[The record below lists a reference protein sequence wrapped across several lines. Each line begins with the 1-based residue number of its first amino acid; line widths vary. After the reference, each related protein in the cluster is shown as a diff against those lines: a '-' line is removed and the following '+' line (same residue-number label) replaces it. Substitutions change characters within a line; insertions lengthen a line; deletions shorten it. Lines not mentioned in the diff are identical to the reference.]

1 MRPDES
7 VVRAE
12 GLTRRFT
19 GPDGRPRVALDRA
32 SLSVTR
38 GQLTALVGPDGAGK
52 TTLMRMMAGLLAP
65 DEGSL
70 HVLGLDVTR
79 NAQEVQDRIS
89 YMPQRFG
96 LYEDLSVQENLD
108 LYADLHGVPQ
118 AVRRERFARLMAM
131 TDLARFTA
139 RPAGKLSG
147 GMKQKLGLACTL
159 VRSPELLLLDEPSVG
174 VDPLSR
180 RDLWEILLQ
189 LVRDEQLSVVVST
202 AYMDEA
208 ERCAHVHVMNAGQV
222 LANGTP
228 QALAQRAQGLA
239 FVATP
244 PGGMVARML
253 QARLLDAASA
263 VVDAVPRGGQVRF
276 IPRPDVDE
284 AALRPML
291 ENVEVHPR
299 PAELEDAFM
308 LMLRQHAEA
317 VGGQSSSEEP
327 PAAGVDRTLHGSW
340 NDALTAPAPAPAPAP
355 DGQRPA
361 AVTQQDL
368 TAAFL
373 PLNEG
378 AGASR
383 RDASG
388 VSLQTSAVLPVTDHA
403 EPVIVVRDLVRRFGD
418 FTAVAS
424 TSFEVRRGEIFGL
437 LGPNGAGKTT
447 TFRMLCGLLPATS
460 GSLQVAGANLRVAPA
475 RARARIGYVAQKF
488 SLYATLTVRENLAFY
503 GAAYG
508 LHGRQLTERMDAM
521 LQRFDL
527 DPEAASG
534 LLPAGYRQRLAMA
547 AGLIHAP
554 DILFLDEPTSGIDP
568 LARRAFWRT
577 ITALSAQGVTIVITT
592 HFMEE
597 AEYCDRIAIQDAGRM
612 LALGTPRE
620 VRTRAGGAG
629 SDMNAAFIAIV
640 ERGRSGGGS

>member
-1 MRPDES
+1 MRADES

-12 GLTRRFT
+12 SLTRRFT
-19 GPDGRPRVALDRA
+19 GPDGRPLVALDRV

-79 NAQEVQDRIS
+79 DAQAVQDRIS

-244 PGGMVARML
+244 PGGMAARML

-276 IPRPDVDE
+276 IRRQDVDE
-284 AALRPML
+284 ASLRPLL

-317 VGGQSSSEEP
+317 AGGRSSSEGP
-327 PAAGVDRTLHGSW
+327 PAAGADRTLHGSW
-340 NDALTAPAPAPAPAP
+340 NDALTAPAP

-368 TAAFL
+368 TAVFP

-378 AGASR
+378 AEASR

-388 VSLQTSAVLPVTDHA
+388 VSSESSAALPVTDHA

-508 LHGRQLTERMDAM
+508 LHGRQLTERMQAM
-521 LQRFDL
+521 LKRFDL
-527 DPEAASG
+527 DPEAESG

-547 AGLIHAP
+547 AGLVHAP

-612 LALGTPRE
+612 LALGTPHE
-620 VRTRAGGAG
+620 VRELAGGAG
-629 SDMNAAFIAIV
+629 SDMNEAFIAIV
-640 ERGRSGGGS
+640 EQGRREAVT

>member
-19 GPDGRPRVALDRA
+19 GPDGRPRVALDRV

-70 HVLGLDVTR
+70 RVLGLDVTR
-79 NAQEVQDRIS
+79 DAQAVQDRIS

-118 AVRRERFARLMAM
+118 AVRRERFAQLMAM

-208 ERCAHVHVMNAGQV
+208 ERCAHVHVMNAGHV
-222 LANGTP
+222 LADGMP
-228 QALAQRAQGLA
+228 QALAQRAQGLT
-239 FVATP
+239 FVAMP
-244 PGGMVARML
+244 PGGMAARML
-253 QARLLDAASA
+253 QARLLDAASV

-276 IPRPDVDE
+276 IRRPNVDE
-284 AALRPML
+284 AALRPLL

-317 VGGQSSSEEP
+317 AGGQSSSEGL
-327 PAAGVDRTLHGSW
+327 PAAGTDRTLQGRRNSEP
-340 NDALTAPAPAPAPAP
+340 TAP

-508 LHGRQLTERMDAM
+508 LHGRQLTERIEAM

-527 DPEAASG
+527 DPEAESG

-547 AGLIHAP
+547 AGLVHAP

-612 LALGTPRE
+612 LALGTPHE
-620 VRTRAGGAG
+620 VRELAGGAR
-629 SDMNAAFIAIV
+629 SDMNEAFIAIV
-640 ERGRSGGGS
+640 EQGRREAVT

>member
-1 MRPDES
+1 MRPDDS

-19 GPDGRPRVALDRA
+19 GPDGRPLVALDRV
-32 SLSVTR
+32 SLSVPR

-65 DEGSL
+65 EEGSL

-208 ERCAHVHVMNAGQV
+208 ERCTHVHVMNAGHV

-228 QALAQRAQGLA
+228 QALAQRAQGLT

-244 PGGMVARML
+244 PVGMAARML
-253 QARLLDAASA
+253 QARLLDAAST

-276 IPRPDVDE
+276 IRRPDVDE
-284 AALRPML
+284 AALRPLL
-291 ENVEVHPR
+291 EDVEVHPR

-317 VGGQSSSEEP
+317 AGGRSSSEGP
-327 PAAGVDRTLHGSW
+327 PAAGADRTLHGQR
-340 NDALTAPAPAPAPAP
+340 NDEPTAPVA
-355 DGQRPA
+355 
-361 AVTQQDL
+361 
-368 TAAFL
+368 
-373 PLNEG
+373 
-378 AGASR
+378 
-383 RDASG
+383 
-388 VSLQTSAVLPVTDHA
+388 DHA

-488 SLYATLTVRENLAFY
+488 SLYATLTVCENLAFY

-508 LHGRQLTERMDAM
+508 LHGRQLAERMQAM

-527 DPEAASG
+527 DPEAESG

-612 LALGTPRE
+612 LALGTPHE
-620 VRTRAGGAG
+620 VRELAGGAG
-629 SDMNAAFIAIV
+629 SDMNEAFIAIV
-640 ERGRSGGGS
+640 EQGRGGGGS

>member
-19 GPDGRPRVALDRA
+19 GPDGRPLVALDRV
-32 SLSVTR
+32 SLSVTQ

-79 NAQEVQDRIS
+79 DAQAVQDRIS

-208 ERCAHVHVMNAGQV
+208 ERCAHVHVMNAGHV
-222 LANGTP
+222 LADGTP
-228 QALAQRAQGLA
+228 QALAQRAQGLT
-239 FVATP
+239 FVAMP
-244 PGGMVARML
+244 PSGMAARML

-263 VVDAVPRGGQVRF
+263 VVDAVPSGGQVRF
-276 IPRPDVDE
+276 IRRPDVDE
-284 AALRPML
+284 AALRPLL
-291 ENVEVHPR
+291 EDVEVHPR

-317 VGGQSSSEEP
+317 AGGRSSSEGP
-327 PAAGVDRTLHGSW
+327 PAAGADRTLHGQR
-340 NDALTAPAPAPAPAP
+340 NDEPTAPVA
-355 DGQRPA
+355 
-361 AVTQQDL
+361 
-368 TAAFL
+368 
-373 PLNEG
+373 
-378 AGASR
+378 
-383 RDASG
+383 
-388 VSLQTSAVLPVTDHA
+388 DHA

-508 LHGRQLTERMDAM
+508 LHGRQLAERTQAM

-527 DPEAASG
+527 DPEAESG

-612 LALGTPRE
+612 LALGTPHE
-620 VRTRAGGAG
+620 VRELAGGAG

>member
-1 MRPDES
+1 MRPDEF

-19 GPDGRPRVALDRA
+19 GPDGRPRVALDRV

-70 HVLGLDVTR
+70 RVLGLDVTR
-79 NAQEVQDRIS
+79 DAQAVQDRIS

-228 QALAQRAQGLA
+228 QALAQRAQGLT

-244 PGGMVARML
+244 PDGMAARML
-253 QARLLDAASA
+253 QARLLDAVSV
-263 VVDAVPRGGQVRF
+263 VVDAVPRSGQVRF
-276 IPRPDVDE
+276 IRRPDVDE
-284 AALRPML
+284 EALQPLL
-291 ENVEVHPR
+291 ENVVVHPR

-317 VGGQSSSEEP
+317 VVGQSSSEEP
-327 PAAGVDRTLHGSW
+327 PAAGTDRTLQGRR
-340 NDALTAPAPAPAPAP
+340 NDEPTAPA
-355 DGQRPA
+355 
-361 AVTQQDL
+361 AVE
-368 TAAFL
+368 A
-373 PLNEG
+373 N
-378 AGASR
+378 
-383 RDASG
+383 
-388 VSLQTSAVLPVTDHA
+388 A

-424 TSFEVRRGEIFGL
+424 TSFEVLRGEIFGL

-527 DPEAASG
+527 DPEAESG

-620 VRTRAGGAG
+620 VRELAGAKG

>member
-19 GPDGRPRVALDRA
+19 GPDGRPLVALDRV
-32 SLSVTR
+32 SLSVAR

-340 NDALTAPAPAPAPAP
+340 NDALTAPAPAPAP

-508 LHGRQLTERMDAM
+508 LHGRQLTERMQAM

-527 DPEAASG
+527 DPEAESG

-612 LALGTPRE
+612 LALGTPHE
-620 VRTRAGGAG
+620 VRELAGGAG
-629 SDMNAAFIAIV
+629 RDMNAAFIAIV

>member
-1 MRPDES
+1 MRADES

-19 GPDGRPRVALDRA
+19 GPDGRPRVALDRV

-70 HVLGLDVTR
+70 HVLGRDVAR

-131 TDLARFTA
+131 TDLARFMA

-208 ERCAHVHVMNAGQV
+208 ERCAHVHVMNAGHV

-228 QALAQRAQGLA
+228 QALAQRAQGLT

-244 PGGMVARML
+244 PGGMAARML

-276 IPRPDVDE
+276 IRRPDVDE
-284 AALRPML
+284 AALRPLL

-317 VGGQSSSEEP
+317 IVGQSSSEEP
-327 PAAGVDRTLHGSW
+327 PAAGTDRTLQGRR
-340 NDALTAPAPAPAPAP
+340 NDEPTAPA
-355 DGQRPA
+355 
-361 AVTQQDL
+361 AVE
-368 TAAFL
+368 A
-373 PLNEG
+373 N
-378 AGASR
+378 
-383 RDASG
+383 
-388 VSLQTSAVLPVTDHA
+388 A

-508 LHGRQLTERMDAM
+508 LHGRQLTERMEAM

-527 DPEAASG
+527 DPEAESG

-620 VRTRAGGAG
+620 VRELAGAKG

>member
-1 MRPDES
+1 MRADES

-19 GPDGRPRVALDRA
+19 GPDGRPRVALDRV

-70 HVLGLDVTR
+70 HVLGRDVAR

-131 TDLARFTA
+131 TDLARFMA

-208 ERCAHVHVMNAGQV
+208 ERCAHVHVMNAGHV

-228 QALAQRAQGLA
+228 QALAQRAQGLT

-244 PGGMVARML
+244 PGGMAARML

-276 IPRPDVDE
+276 IRRPDVDE
-284 AALRPML
+284 AALRPLL

-317 VGGQSSSEEP
+317 IVGQSSSEEP
-327 PAAGVDRTLHGSW
+327 PAAGADRTLHGSW
-340 NDALTAPAPAPAPAP
+340 NDALTAPAP

-368 TAAFL
+368 TAAFP

-388 VSLQTSAVLPVTDHA
+388 VSLQSAVLPVTDHA

-424 TSFEVRRGEIFGL
+424 TSFEVWRGEIFGL

-508 LHGRQLTERMDAM
+508 LHGRQLTERIEAM

-527 DPEAASG
+527 DPEAESG

-612 LALGTPRE
+612 LALGTPHE
-620 VRTRAGGAG
+620 VRELAGGAG
-629 SDMNAAFIAIV
+629 SDMNEAFIAIV
-640 ERGRSGGGS
+640 EQGRREAVT

>member
-1 MRPDES
+1 MRADES

-19 GPDGRPRVALDRA
+19 RPDGRPLVALDRV

-52 TTLMRMMAGLLAP
+52 TTLMRMVAGLLAP

-70 HVLGLDVTR
+70 HVLGRDVAR

-228 QALAQRAQGLA
+228 QALVQRAQGLT

-244 PGGMVARML
+244 PGGMAARML

-276 IPRPDVDE
+276 IRRPDVDE

-317 VGGQSSSEEP
+317 TGGQSSSEGL
-327 PAAGVDRTLHGSW
+327 PAAGTDRTLQGRR
-340 NDALTAPAPAPAPAP
+340 NDEPTAP
-355 DGQRPA
+355 
-361 AVTQQDL
+361 V
-368 TAAFL
+368 
-373 PLNEG
+373 E
-378 AGASR
+378 
-383 RDASG
+383 
-388 VSLQTSAVLPVTDHA
+388 DHA
-403 EPVIVVRDLVRRFGD
+403 EPVIVVRNLVRRFGD

-460 GSLQVAGANLRVAPA
+460 GSLQVAGANLRMAPA

-508 LHGRQLTERMDAM
+508 LHGRQLTERMQAM
-521 LQRFDL
+521 LKRFDL
-527 DPEAASG
+527 DPEAESG

-612 LALGTPRE
+612 LALGTPHE
-620 VRTRAGGAG
+620 VRELAGGAR
-629 SDMNAAFIAIV
+629 SDMNEAFIAIV
-640 ERGRSGGGS
+640 EQGRREAVT

>member
-19 GPDGRPRVALDRA
+19 GPDGRPLVALDRV
-32 SLSVTR
+32 SLSVPR

-79 NAQEVQDRIS
+79 DAQAVQDRIS

-208 ERCAHVHVMNAGQV
+208 ERCAHVHVMNAGHV

-228 QALAQRAQGLA
+228 QALAQRAQGLT

-244 PGGMVARML
+244 PVGMAARML

-263 VVDAVPRGGQVRF
+263 VVDAVPRGGRVRF
-276 IPRPDVDE
+276 IRRPDVDE
-284 AALRPML
+284 DALQPLL

-317 VGGQSSSEEP
+317 AGGQSSSEGL
-327 PAAGVDRTLHGSW
+327 PAAGTDRTLQGRRNSEP
-340 NDALTAPAPAPAPAP
+340 TAP

-368 TAAFL
+368 TAAFP

-388 VSLQTSAVLPVTDHA
+388 VSLQSAVLPVTDHA

-424 TSFEVRRGEIFGL
+424 TSFEVWRGEIFGL

-620 VRTRAGGAG
+620 VRTQAGGAG

>member
-19 GPDGRPRVALDRA
+19 GPDGRPQVALDRV
-32 SLSVTR
+32 SLSVPR

-65 DEGSL
+65 EEGSL

-208 ERCAHVHVMNAGQV
+208 ERCTHVHVMNAGHV

-228 QALAQRAQGLA
+228 QALAQRAQGLT

-244 PGGMVARML
+244 PVGMAARML
-253 QARLLDAASA
+253 QARLLDAVST

-276 IPRPDVDE
+276 IRRPDVDE
-284 AALRPML
+284 AALRPLL
-291 ENVEVHPR
+291 EDVEVHPR

-317 VGGQSSSEEP
+317 AGGRSSSEGP
-327 PAAGVDRTLHGSW
+327 PAAGADRTLHGQR
-340 NDALTAPAPAPAPAP
+340 NDEPTAPVA
-355 DGQRPA
+355 
-361 AVTQQDL
+361 
-368 TAAFL
+368 
-373 PLNEG
+373 
-378 AGASR
+378 
-383 RDASG
+383 
-388 VSLQTSAVLPVTDHA
+388 DHA

-488 SLYATLTVRENLAFY
+488 SLYATLTVCENLAFY

-508 LHGRQLTERMDAM
+508 LHGRQLAERMQAM

-527 DPEAASG
+527 DPEAESG

-612 LALGTPRE
+612 LALGTPHE
-620 VRTRAGGAG
+620 VRELAGGAR
-629 SDMNAAFIAIV
+629 SDMNEAFIAIV
-640 ERGRSGGGS
+640 EQGRREAVT

>member
-19 GPDGRPRVALDRA
+19 GSDGRPRVALDRV

-70 HVLGLDVTR
+70 RVLGLDVTR
-79 NAQEVQDRIS
+79 DAQAVQDRIS

-180 RDLWEILLQ
+180 RDLWEIMLQ

-222 LANGTP
+222 LADGMP
-228 QALAQRAQGLA
+228 QALAQRAQGLT

-244 PGGMVARML
+244 PGGMAARTL
-253 QARLLDAASA
+253 QARLLDAASV

-276 IPRPDVDE
+276 IRRLDVDE
-284 AALRPML
+284 AALRPLL

-317 VGGQSSSEEP
+317 AGGQSSSEEP
-327 PAAGVDRTLHGSW
+327 PAAGTDRTLQGRRNSEP
-340 NDALTAPAPAPAPAP
+340 TAP
-355 DGQRPA
+355 DGQRPS

-368 TAAFL
+368 TAAVP

-388 VSLQTSAVLPVTDHA
+388 VSLQTSAVLPVTDYA

-508 LHGRQLTERMDAM
+508 LHGRQLSERIEAM

-527 DPEAASG
+527 DPEAESG

-620 VRTRAGGAG
+620 VRTQAGEAG

-640 ERGRSGGGS
+640 ERGRGGGGA

>member
-1 MRPDES
+1 MRADES

-19 GPDGRPRVALDRA
+19 GPDGRPRVALDRV

-70 HVLGLDVTR
+70 HVLGRDVAR

-208 ERCAHVHVMNAGQV
+208 ERCAHVHVMNAGHV
-222 LANGTP
+222 LADGMP
-228 QALAQRAQGLA
+228 QALAQRAQGLT
-239 FVATP
+239 FVAMP
-244 PGGMVARML
+244 PGGMAARML

-276 IPRPDVDE
+276 IRRPDVDE
-284 AALRPML
+284 EALQPLL
-291 ENVEVHPR
+291 ENVVVHPR

-317 VGGQSSSEEP
+317 VVGQSSSEEP
-327 PAAGVDRTLHGSW
+327 PAAGTDRTLQGRR
-340 NDALTAPAPAPAPAP
+340 NDEPTAPA
-355 DGQRPA
+355 
-361 AVTQQDL
+361 AVE
-368 TAAFL
+368 A
-373 PLNEG
+373 N
-378 AGASR
+378 
-383 RDASG
+383 
-388 VSLQTSAVLPVTDHA
+388 A

-424 TSFEVRRGEIFGL
+424 TSFEVLRGEIFGL

-527 DPEAASG
+527 DPEAESG

-620 VRTRAGGAG
+620 VRELAGAKG

>member
-1 MRPDES
+1 MRPDEF

-19 GPDGRPRVALDRA
+19 GPDGRPRVALDRV

-70 HVLGLDVTR
+70 HVLGRDVAR

-131 TDLARFTA
+131 TDLARFMA

-208 ERCAHVHVMNAGQV
+208 ERCAHVHVMNAGHV

-228 QALAQRAQGLA
+228 QALAQRAQGLT

-244 PGGMVARML
+244 PGGMAARML

-276 IPRPDVDE
+276 IRRPDVDE
-284 AALRPML
+284 AALRPLL

-317 VGGQSSSEEP
+317 IVGQSSSEEP
-327 PAAGVDRTLHGSW
+327 PAAGTDRTLQGRR
-340 NDALTAPAPAPAPAP
+340 NDEPTAPA
-355 DGQRPA
+355 
-361 AVTQQDL
+361 AVE
-368 TAAFL
+368 A
-373 PLNEG
+373 N
-378 AGASR
+378 
-383 RDASG
+383 
-388 VSLQTSAVLPVTDHA
+388 A

-424 TSFEVRRGEIFGL
+424 TSFEVLRGEIFGL

-527 DPEAASG
+527 DPEAESG

-612 LALGTPRE
+612 LALGTPHE
-620 VRTRAGGAG
+620 VRELAGGAG
-629 SDMNAAFIAIV
+629 SDMNEAFIAIV
-640 ERGRSGGGS
+640 ERGRREAVT

>member
-19 GPDGRPRVALDRA
+19 GPDGRPLVALDRV

-52 TTLMRMMAGLLAP
+52 TTLMRLMAGLLAP
-65 DEGSL
+65 DEGTL

-79 NAQEVQDRIS
+79 NAQTVQDRIS

-208 ERCAHVHVMNAGQV
+208 ERCAHVHVMNAGHV

-228 QALAQRAQGLA
+228 QALAQRAQGLT

-244 PGGMVARML
+244 PGGMAARML

-276 IPRPDVDE
+276 IRRPDVDE
-284 AALRPML
+284 AALRPLL

-317 VGGQSSSEEP
+317 AGGQSSSKEP
-327 PAAGVDRTLHGSW
+327 PAAGADRTLQGRR
-340 NDALTAPAPAPAPAP
+340 NNEPTAPA
-355 DGQRPA
+355 
-361 AVTQQDL
+361 AVE
-368 TAAFL
+368 A
-373 PLNEG
+373 
-378 AGASR
+378 
-383 RDASG
+383 
-388 VSLQTSAVLPVTDHA
+388 HA

-508 LHGRQLTERMDAM
+508 LHGRQLAERMQAM

-527 DPEAASG
+527 DPEAESG

-612 LALGTPRE
+612 LALGTPHE
-620 VRTRAGGAG
+620 VRELAGGAR
-629 SDMNAAFIAIV
+629 SDMNEAFIAIV
-640 ERGRSGGGS
+640 EQGRREAVT

>member
-19 GPDGRPRVALDRA
+19 GPDGRPLVALDRV

-79 NAQEVQDRIS
+79 DAQAVQDRIS

-228 QALAQRAQGLA
+228 QALAQRAQGLT
-239 FVATP
+239 FVAMP
-244 PGGMVARML
+244 PSGMAARML

-263 VVDAVPRGGQVRF
+263 VVDAVPSGGQVRF
-276 IPRPDVDE
+276 IRRPDVDE
-284 AALRPML
+284 AALRPLL
-291 ENVEVHPR
+291 ENVKVHPR

-317 VGGQSSSEEP
+317 AGGQSSSEGL
-327 PAAGVDRTLHGSW
+327 PAAGTDRTLQGRRNSEP
-340 NDALTAPAPAPAPAP
+340 TAP
-355 DGQRPA
+355 DGQRPS
-361 AVTQQDL
+361 AVTQQDR
-368 TAAFL
+368 TVAVP

-388 VSLQTSAVLPVTDHA
+388 VSLQSAVLPVTDHA

-508 LHGRQLTERMDAM
+508 LHGRQLAERTQAM

-527 DPEAASG
+527 DPEAESG

-612 LALGTPRE
+612 LALGTPHE
-620 VRTRAGGAG
+620 VRELAGGAG

-640 ERGRSGGGS
+640 EQGRREAVT

>member
-19 GPDGRPRVALDRA
+19 GPDGRPLVALDRV

-52 TTLMRMMAGLLAP
+52 TTLMRLMAGLLAP
-65 DEGSL
+65 DEGTL

-79 NAQEVQDRIS
+79 NAQTVQDRIS

-208 ERCAHVHVMNAGQV
+208 ERCAHVHVMNAGHV

-228 QALAQRAQGLA
+228 QALAQRAQGLT

-244 PGGMVARML
+244 PGGMAARML

-276 IPRPDVDE
+276 IRRPDVDE

-317 VGGQSSSEEP
+317 AGGQSSSEGL
-327 PAAGVDRTLHGSW
+327 PAAGADRTLQGRR
-340 NDALTAPAPAPAPAP
+340 NDEPTAPAA
-355 DGQRPA
+355 
-361 AVTQQDL
+361 
-368 TAAFL
+368 
-373 PLNEG
+373 
-378 AGASR
+378 
-383 RDASG
+383 
-388 VSLQTSAVLPVTDHA
+388 VTDHA

-508 LHGRQLTERMDAM
+508 LHGRQLTERIEAM

-527 DPEAASG
+527 DPAAESG

-577 ITALSAQGVTIVITT
+577 ITVLSAQGVTIVITT

-612 LALGTPRE
+612 LALGTPRD
-620 VRTRAGGAG
+620 VRTQAGEAG

-640 ERGRSGGGS
+640 ERGRREAVT

>member
-1 MRPDES
+1 MRADES

-19 GPDGRPRVALDRA
+19 GPDGRPLVALDRV
-32 SLSVTR
+32 SLSVPR

-79 NAQEVQDRIS
+79 DAQAVQDRIS

-208 ERCAHVHVMNAGQV
+208 ERCTHVHVMNAGHV

-228 QALAQRAQGLA
+228 QALAQRAQGLT

-244 PGGMVARML
+244 PVGMAARML

-263 VVDAVPRGGQVRF
+263 AVDAVPRGGQVRF
-276 IPRPDVDE
+276 IRRPDVDE

-317 VGGQSSSEEP
+317 AGGQSSSEGL
-327 PAAGVDRTLHGSW
+327 PAAGADRTLQGRR
-340 NDALTAPAPAPAPAP
+340 NDEPTAPAA
-355 DGQRPA
+355 
-361 AVTQQDL
+361 
-368 TAAFL
+368 
-373 PLNEG
+373 
-378 AGASR
+378 
-383 RDASG
+383 
-388 VSLQTSAVLPVTDHA
+388 VTDHA

-508 LHGRQLTERMDAM
+508 LHGRQLTERIEAM

-527 DPEAASG
+527 DPAAESG

-577 ITALSAQGVTIVITT
+577 ITVLSAQGVTIVITT

-597 AEYCDRIAIQDAGRM
+597 AEYCDRIAIQDTGRM
-612 LALGTPRE
+612 LALGTPRD
-620 VRTRAGGAG
+620 VRTQAGEAG

-640 ERGRSGGGS
+640 ERGRREAVT

>member
-1 MRPDES
+1 MRADES

-19 GPDGRPRVALDRA
+19 GPDGRPRVALDRV

-70 HVLGLDVTR
+70 HVLGRDVAR

-131 TDLARFTA
+131 TDLARFMA

-208 ERCAHVHVMNAGQV
+208 ERCAHVHVMNAGHV

-228 QALAQRAQGLA
+228 QALAQRAQGLT

-244 PGGMVARML
+244 PGGMAARML

-276 IPRPDVDE
+276 IRRPDVDE
-284 AALRPML
+284 AALRPLL

-317 VGGQSSSEEP
+317 IVGQSSSEEP
-327 PAAGVDRTLHGSW
+327 PAAGTDRTLQGRR
-340 NDALTAPAPAPAPAP
+340 NDEPTAPA
-355 DGQRPA
+355 
-361 AVTQQDL
+361 AVE
-368 TAAFL
+368 A
-373 PLNEG
+373 N
-378 AGASR
+378 
-383 RDASG
+383 
-388 VSLQTSAVLPVTDHA
+388 A

-424 TSFEVRRGEIFGL
+424 TSFEVLRGEIFGL

-508 LHGRQLTERMDAM
+508 LHGRQLAERMQAM

-620 VRTRAGGAG
+620 VRELAGAKG

>member
-1 MRPDES
+1 MRPDDS

-19 GPDGRPRVALDRA
+19 GPDGRPLVALDRV
-32 SLSVTR
+32 SLSVTQ

-79 NAQEVQDRIS
+79 DAQAVQDRIS

-208 ERCAHVHVMNAGQV
+208 ERCAHVHVMNAGHV
-222 LANGTP
+222 LADGTP
-228 QALAQRAQGLA
+228 QALAQRAQGLT
-239 FVATP
+239 FVAMP
-244 PGGMVARML
+244 PSGMAARML

-263 VVDAVPRGGQVRF
+263 VVDAVPSGGQVRF
-276 IPRPDVDE
+276 IRRPDVDE
-284 AALRPML
+284 AALRPLL
-291 ENVEVHPR
+291 EDVEVHPR

-317 VGGQSSSEEP
+317 AGGQSSSEGL
-327 PAAGVDRTLHGSW
+327 PAAGTDRTLHGQR
-340 NDALTAPAPAPAPAP
+340 NDEPTAPVA
-355 DGQRPA
+355 
-361 AVTQQDL
+361 
-368 TAAFL
+368 
-373 PLNEG
+373 
-378 AGASR
+378 
-383 RDASG
+383 
-388 VSLQTSAVLPVTDHA
+388 DHA

-508 LHGRQLTERMDAM
+508 LHGRQLAERTQAM

-527 DPEAASG
+527 DPEAESG

-612 LALGTPRE
+612 LALGTPHE
-620 VRTRAGGAG
+620 VRELAGGAG

>member
-1 MRPDES
+1 MRADES

-19 GPDGRPRVALDRA
+19 GPDGRPLVALDRV
-32 SLSVTR
+32 SLSVPR

-65 DEGSL
+65 EEGSL

-208 ERCAHVHVMNAGQV
+208 ERCTHVHVMNAGHV

-228 QALAQRAQGLA
+228 QALAQRAQGLT

-244 PGGMVARML
+244 PVGMAARML
-253 QARLLDAASA
+253 QARLLDAVST
-263 VVDAVPRGGQVRF
+263 VVDAVPRGGRVRF
-276 IPRPDVDE
+276 IRRPDVDE
-284 AALRPML
+284 EALQSLL
-291 ENVEVHPR
+291 EDVEVRPR

-317 VGGQSSSEEP
+317 AGGRSSSEGP
-327 PAAGVDRTLHGSW
+327 PAAGADRTLHGQR
-340 NDALTAPAPAPAPAP
+340 NDEPTAPVA
-355 DGQRPA
+355 
-361 AVTQQDL
+361 
-368 TAAFL
+368 
-373 PLNEG
+373 
-378 AGASR
+378 
-383 RDASG
+383 
-388 VSLQTSAVLPVTDHA
+388 DHA

-488 SLYATLTVRENLAFY
+488 SLYATLTVCENLAFY

-508 LHGRQLTERMDAM
+508 LHGRQLAERMQAM

-527 DPEAASG
+527 DPEAESG

-612 LALGTPRE
+612 LALGTPRD
-620 VRTRAGGAG
+620 VRTQAGEAG

-640 ERGRSGGGS
+640 ERGRREAVT

>member
-1 MRPDES
+1 MRADES

-19 GPDGRPRVALDRA
+19 GPDGRPWVALDRV

-70 HVLGLDVTR
+70 HVLGRDVAR

-131 TDLARFTA
+131 TDLARFMA
-139 RPAGKLSG
+139 RPAGRLSG

-208 ERCAHVHVMNAGQV
+208 ERCAHVHVMNAGHV

-228 QALAQRAQGLA
+228 QALAQRAQGLT

-244 PGGMVARML
+244 PGGMAARML

-276 IPRPDVDE
+276 IRRPDVDE
-284 AALRPML
+284 AALRPLL

-317 VGGQSSSEEP
+317 IVGQSSSEEP
-327 PAAGVDRTLHGSW
+327 PAAGTDRTLQGRR
-340 NDALTAPAPAPAPAP
+340 NDEPTAPA
-355 DGQRPA
+355 
-361 AVTQQDL
+361 AVE
-368 TAAFL
+368 A
-373 PLNEG
+373 N
-378 AGASR
+378 
-383 RDASG
+383 
-388 VSLQTSAVLPVTDHA
+388 A

-508 LHGRQLTERMDAM
+508 LHGRQLTERIEAM

-612 LALGTPRE
+612 LALGTPHE
-620 VRTRAGGAG
+620 VRTQAGEAG

-640 ERGRSGGGS
+640 EQGRREAVT

>member
-1 MRPDES
+1 MRADES

-19 GPDGRPRVALDRA
+19 GPDGRPRVALDRV

-70 HVLGLDVTR
+70 RVLGLDVTR
-79 NAQEVQDRIS
+79 DAQAVQDRIS

-96 LYEDLSVQENLD
+96 LYEDLSLQENLD

-228 QALAQRAQGLA
+228 QALAQRAQGLT

-244 PGGMVARML
+244 PDGMAARML
-253 QARLLDAASA
+253 QARLLDAASV

-276 IPRPDVDE
+276 IRRPNVDE
-284 AALRPML
+284 AALRPLL

-317 VGGQSSSEEP
+317 AGGQSSSEEP
-327 PAAGVDRTLHGSW
+327 PAAGADRTLQRRR
-340 NDALTAPAPAPAPAP
+340 NNEPTAP
-355 DGQRPA
+355 DGQCPA
-361 AVTQQDL
+361 AVMQQDL
-368 TAAFL
+368 TAAFP

-388 VSLQTSAVLPVTDHA
+388 MSLQTSAVLPVTDHA

-620 VRTRAGGAG
+620 VRTQAGGAG

>member
-1 MRPDES
+1 MRADES

-19 GPDGRPRVALDRA
+19 GPDGRPRVALDRV

-70 HVLGLDVTR
+70 HVLGRDVAR

-208 ERCAHVHVMNAGQV
+208 ERCAHVHVMNAGHV
-222 LANGTP
+222 LADGMP
-228 QALAQRAQGLA
+228 QALAQRAQGLT
-239 FVATP
+239 FVAMP
-244 PGGMVARML
+244 PGGMAARML

-276 IPRPDVDE
+276 IRRPDVDE
-284 AALRPML
+284 AALRPLL

-317 VGGQSSSEEP
+317 IVGQSSSEEP
-327 PAAGVDRTLHGSW
+327 PAAGTDRTLQGRR
-340 NDALTAPAPAPAPAP
+340 NDEPTAPA
-355 DGQRPA
+355 
-361 AVTQQDL
+361 AVE
-368 TAAFL
+368 A
-373 PLNEG
+373 N
-378 AGASR
+378 
-383 RDASG
+383 
-388 VSLQTSAVLPVTDHA
+388 A

-508 LHGRQLTERMDAM
+508 LHGRQLTERIEAM

-527 DPEAASG
+527 DPEAESG

-612 LALGTPRE
+612 LAMGTPHE
-620 VRTRAGGAG
+620 VRTQAGEAG

-640 ERGRSGGGS
+640 EQGRREAVT

>member
-1 MRPDES
+1 MRADES

-19 GPDGRPRVALDRA
+19 GPDGRPRVALDRV

-70 HVLGLDVTR
+70 HVLGRDVAR

-208 ERCAHVHVMNAGQV
+208 ERCAHVHVMNAGHV
-222 LANGTP
+222 LADGMP
-228 QALAQRAQGLA
+228 QALAQRAQGLT
-239 FVATP
+239 FVAMP
-244 PGGMVARML
+244 PGGMAARML

-276 IPRPDVDE
+276 IRRPDVDE
-284 AALRPML
+284 EALQPLL
-291 ENVEVHPR
+291 ENVVVHPR

-317 VGGQSSSEEP
+317 VVGQSSSEEP
-327 PAAGVDRTLHGSW
+327 PAAGTDRTLQGRR
-340 NDALTAPAPAPAPAP
+340 NDEPTAPA
-355 DGQRPA
+355 
-361 AVTQQDL
+361 AVE
-368 TAAFL
+368 A
-373 PLNEG
+373 N
-378 AGASR
+378 
-383 RDASG
+383 
-388 VSLQTSAVLPVTDHA
+388 A

-424 TSFEVRRGEIFGL
+424 TSFEVLRGEIFGL

-527 DPEAASG
+527 DPEAESG

-620 VRTRAGGAG
+620 VRELAGAKG

-640 ERGRSGGGS
+640 ERGRGGGGS

>member
-19 GPDGRPRVALDRA
+19 GPDGRPLVALDRV

-52 TTLMRMMAGLLAP
+52 TTLMRLMAGLLAP
-65 DEGSL
+65 DEGTL

-79 NAQEVQDRIS
+79 NAQTVQDRIS

-208 ERCAHVHVMNAGQV
+208 ERCAHVHVMNAGHV

-228 QALAQRAQGLA
+228 QALAQRAQGLT

-244 PGGMVARML
+244 PVGMAARML
-253 QARLLDAASA
+253 QARLLDAVST

-276 IPRPDVDE
+276 IRRPDVDE
-284 AALRPML
+284 AALRPLL

-317 VGGQSSSEEP
+317 AGGRSSSEGL
-327 PAAGVDRTLHGSW
+327 PAAGADRTLHGSW
-340 NDALTAPAPAPAPAP
+340 NDALTVP
-355 DGQRPA
+355 GKKLPA
-361 AVTQQDL
+361 AVKQL
-368 TAAFL
+368 GRSVAS
-373 PLNEG
+373 PPPNEG
-378 AGASR
+378 AGASHR
-383 RDASG
+383 AASG
-388 VSLQTSAVLPVTDHA
+388 VPTDSSAASSVTGHA

-508 LHGRQLTERMDAM
+508 LHGRQLAERMQAM

-612 LALGTPRE
+612 LALGTPHE
-620 VRTRAGGAG
+620 VRTQAGDAG

-640 ERGRSGGGS
+640 EQGRREAVT

>member
-19 GPDGRPRVALDRA
+19 GPDGRPRVALDRV

-70 HVLGLDVTR
+70 RVLGLDVTR
-79 NAQEVQDRIS
+79 DAQAVQDRIS

-228 QALAQRAQGLA
+228 QALAQRAQGLT

-244 PGGMVARML
+244 PGGMAARTL

-276 IPRPDVDE
+276 IRRPDVDE
-284 AALRPML
+284 EALQPLL
-291 ENVEVHPR
+291 ENVVVHPR

-327 PAAGVDRTLHGSW
+327 PAAGVDRTLQGRRNSEP
-340 NDALTAPAPAPAPAP
+340 TAP
-355 DGQRPA
+355 DGQRPS

-368 TAAFL
+368 TVAVP

-388 VSLQTSAVLPVTDHA
+388 VSLQSAVLPVTDHA

-527 DPEAASG
+527 DPEAESG

-547 AGLIHAP
+547 AGLVHAP

-620 VRTRAGGAG
+620 VRTQAGGAG

-640 ERGRSGGGS
+640 ERGRGGGGA

>member
-1 MRPDES
+1 MRPDEF

-19 GPDGRPRVALDRA
+19 GPDGRPRVALDRV

-70 HVLGLDVTR
+70 HVLGRDVAR

-228 QALAQRAQGLA
+228 QALAQRAQGLT

-244 PGGMVARML
+244 PDGMAARML
-253 QARLLDAASA
+253 QARLLDAVSV

-276 IPRPDVDE
+276 IRRPDVDE
-284 AALRPML
+284 EALQPLL
-291 ENVEVHPR
+291 ENAEVHPR

-308 LMLRQHAEA
+308 LMLRQHAEEA
-317 VGGQSSSEEP
+317 GGQSSSEGL
-327 PAAGVDRTLHGSW
+327 PAAGTDRTLQGRRNSEP
-340 NDALTAPAPAPAPAP
+340 TAP
-355 DGQRPA
+355 DGQRPS
-361 AVTQQDL
+361 AVTQQDR
-368 TAAFL
+368 TVAVP

-388 VSLQTSAVLPVTDHA
+388 VSLQSAVLPVTDHA

-508 LHGRQLTERMDAM
+508 LHGRQLTERIEAM

-527 DPEAASG
+527 DPEAESG

-547 AGLIHAP
+547 TGLIHAP

-612 LALGTPRE
+612 LALGTPHE
-620 VRTRAGGAG
+620 VRAQAGEAG

-640 ERGRSGGGS
+640 ERGRGGGGS

>member
-1 MRPDES
+1 MRPDDS

-19 GPDGRPRVALDRA
+19 GPDGRPLVALDRV
-32 SLSVTR
+32 SLSVPR

-208 ERCAHVHVMNAGQV
+208 ERCTHVHVMNAGHV

-228 QALAQRAQGLA
+228 QALAQRAQGLT

-244 PGGMVARML
+244 PVGMAARML
-253 QARLLDAASA
+253 QARLLDAVST

-276 IPRPDVDE
+276 IRRPDVDE
-284 AALRPML
+284 AALRPLL
-291 ENVEVHPR
+291 EDVEVHPR

-317 VGGQSSSEEP
+317 AGGRSSSEGP
-327 PAAGVDRTLHGSW
+327 PAAGADRTLHGQR
-340 NDALTAPAPAPAPAP
+340 NDEPTAPVA
-355 DGQRPA
+355 
-361 AVTQQDL
+361 
-368 TAAFL
+368 
-373 PLNEG
+373 
-378 AGASR
+378 
-383 RDASG
+383 
-388 VSLQTSAVLPVTDHA
+388 DHA

-508 LHGRQLTERMDAM
+508 LHGRQLAERTQAM

-527 DPEAASG
+527 DPEAESG

-612 LALGTPRE
+612 LALGTPHE
-620 VRTRAGGAG
+620 VRELAGGAR
-629 SDMNAAFIAIV
+629 SDMNEAFIAIV
-640 ERGRSGGGS
+640 EQGRREAVT

>member
-1 MRPDES
+1 MRADES

-12 GLTRRFT
+12 SLTRRFT
-19 GPDGRPRVALDRA
+19 GPDGRPRVALDRV

-79 NAQEVQDRIS
+79 DAQAVQDRIS

-118 AVRRERFARLMAM
+118 AVRRERFAQLMAM

-189 LVRDEQLSVVVST
+189 LVRDEKLSVVVST

-228 QALAQRAQGLA
+228 QALAQRAQGLT
-239 FVATP
+239 FVAMP
-244 PGGMVARML
+244 PGGMAARTL

-276 IPRPDVDE
+276 IRRPDVDE
-284 AALRPML
+284 EALQPLL
-291 ENVEVHPR
+291 ENVVVHPR

-308 LMLRQHAEA
+308 LMLHQHAEA
-317 VGGQSSSEEP
+317 AGGQSSSEGL
-327 PAAGVDRTLHGSW
+327 PAAGTDRTLQGRRNSEP
-340 NDALTAPAPAPAPAP
+340 TAP
-355 DGQRPA
+355 DGQRPS

-368 TAAFL
+368 TVAVP

-388 VSLQTSAVLPVTDHA
+388 VSLQSAVLPVTDHA

-620 VRTRAGGAG
+620 VRELAGGAG
-629 SDMNAAFIAIV
+629 RDMNAAFIAIV
-640 ERGRSGGGS
+640 EQGRREAVT

>member
-1 MRPDES
+1 MRPDEF

-19 GPDGRPRVALDRA
+19 GPDGRPRVALDRV

-70 HVLGLDVTR
+70 RVLGLDVTR
-79 NAQEVQDRIS
+79 DAQAVQDRIS

-228 QALAQRAQGLA
+228 QALAQRAQGLT

-244 PGGMVARML
+244 PDGMAARML
-253 QARLLDAASA
+253 QARLLDAVSV
-263 VVDAVPRGGQVRF
+263 VVDAVPSGGQVRF
-276 IPRPDVDE
+276 IRRPDVDE

-291 ENVEVHPR
+291 ENVDVHPR

-317 VGGQSSSEEP
+317 AGGQTSSEGL
-327 PAAGVDRTLHGSW
+327 PAAGTDRTLQGRRNSEP
-340 NDALTAPAPAPAPAP
+340 TAP
-355 DGQRPA
+355 DGQRPS
-361 AVTQQDL
+361 AVTRQDL
-368 TAAFL
+368 TVAVP

-424 TSFEVRRGEIFGL
+424 TSFEVLRGEIFGL

-508 LHGRQLTERMDAM
+508 LHGRQLTERIEAM

-527 DPEAASG
+527 DPAAESG

-612 LALGTPRE
+612 LALGTPHE
-620 VRTRAGGAG
+620 VRAQAGEAG

-640 ERGRSGGGS
+640 ERGRGGGGS

>member
-1 MRPDES
+1 MRPDEF

-19 GPDGRPRVALDRA
+19 GPDGRPRVALDRV

-70 HVLGLDVTR
+70 HVLGRDVAR

-131 TDLARFTA
+131 TDLARFMA

-208 ERCAHVHVMNAGQV
+208 ERCAHVHVMNAGHV

-228 QALAQRAQGLA
+228 QALAQRAQGLT

-244 PGGMVARML
+244 PGGMAARML

-276 IPRPDVDE
+276 IRRPDVDE
-284 AALRPML
+284 AALRPLL

-317 VGGQSSSEEP
+317 IVGQSSSEEP
-327 PAAGVDRTLHGSW
+327 PAAGTDRTLQGRR
-340 NDALTAPAPAPAPAP
+340 NDEPTAPA
-355 DGQRPA
+355 
-361 AVTQQDL
+361 AVE
-368 TAAFL
+368 A
-373 PLNEG
+373 N
-378 AGASR
+378 
-383 RDASG
+383 
-388 VSLQTSAVLPVTDHA
+388 A

-508 LHGRQLTERMDAM
+508 LHGRQLTERMQAM
-521 LQRFDL
+521 LKRFDL
-527 DPEAASG
+527 DPEAESG

-547 AGLIHAP
+547 AGLVHAP

-612 LALGTPRE
+612 LALGTPHE
-620 VRTRAGGAG
+620 VRELAGGAG
-629 SDMNAAFIAIV
+629 SDMNEAFIAIV
-640 ERGRSGGGS
+640 EQGRREAVT